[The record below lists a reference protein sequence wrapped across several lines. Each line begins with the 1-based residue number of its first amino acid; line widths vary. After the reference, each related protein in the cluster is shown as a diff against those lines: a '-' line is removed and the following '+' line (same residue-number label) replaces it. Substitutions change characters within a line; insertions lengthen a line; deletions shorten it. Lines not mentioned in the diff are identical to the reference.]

1 MDKLT
6 FFLLLISS
14 VGSVFFL
21 LLVSINNNRLEY
33 FSPPA
38 IFAVLVLFGGFFKVI
53 YLYFVDSSIINEV
66 TGGENVSILLYG
78 AVAIIFSSIS
88 FVVGYMSYEYRKGT
102 LIRTVEHNKKKPNYL
117 LITIVTVMALA
128 MCHLYFSKMGVYYA
142 ISTGDVSS
150 KRFLL
155 LDDGA
160 KTSLSYLTWG
170 ADILFV
176 IFIISLL
183 RNKKVRKVGIIPL
196 VLLVL
201 SIFVLFASSN
211 RMAILLY
218 LFTILIIYRELHKEK
233 FKLPIIKIVLIFSIV
248 VGGMGLLR
256 QSSQTGTDLSAN
268 SEVIASSAHLLFSH
282 MFEKPYLLSLD
293 KTSLVIVRTGGNY
306 LYGQSFISVFLAP
319 IPRAL
324 WRDKPNVR
332 VGQYVGKEIYQ
343 RSNDSGVPPGFLGE
357 LYLNF
362 SWVGIFLGSLCLGF
376 FSNIVYTSCVR
387 ARKDTF
393 AIGLYAIF
401 IISFITLF
409 AADFVGAVSQMAR
422 LLIPYL
428 VLFSFFGG
436 GKEIVES

>member
-1 MDKLT
+1 M
-6 FFLLLISS
+6 
-14 VGSVFFL
+14 
-21 LLVSINNNRLEY
+21 LVSINNSRLEY

-38 IFAVLVLFGGFFKVI
+38 IFAVLIVFGGFFKVI
-53 YLYFVDSSIINEV
+53 YLYFADPTIINEI

-88 FVVGYMSYEYRKGT
+88 FAAGYMSYEYRKGT
-102 LIRTVEHNKKKPNYL
+102 LVKTIKTDTKKPNILVIIIITVVAL
-117 LITIVTVMALA
+117 L
-128 MCHLYFSKMGVYYA
+128 MCHLYFSKMGVYHA
-142 ISTGDVSS
+142 ITTGDISS

-183 RNKKVRKVGIIPL
+183 RNKRVRKVGLIPIS
-196 VLLVL
+196 LLVL

-233 FKLPIIKIVLIFSIV
+233 FKLPLIKIVLIFSIV

-256 QSSQTGTDLSAN
+256 QSSQTGSDLSAN
-268 SEVIASSAHLLFSH
+268 SDAIAGSAQLLFSH
-282 MFEKPYLLSLD
+282 LFEKPYLLSLD
-293 KTSLVIVRTGGNY
+293 KTSLVIVRTNQNY
-306 LYGQSFISVFLAP
+306 LFGESFVSIFLAP

-324 WRDKPNVR
+324 WRDKPSVR

-343 RSNDSGVPPGFLGE
+343 RTNDSGVPPGFLGE
-357 LYLNF
+357 LFLNF
-362 SWVGIFLGSLCLGF
+362 SWTGIFIGSICLGF
-376 FSNIVYTSCVR
+376 ISNLVYTSCVKV
-387 ARKDTF
+387 RKT
-393 AIGLYAIF
+393 AHGVGLYAIF

-428 VLFSFFGG
+428 VLFSLFGG
-436 GKEIVES
+436 GKESIEN